1 MSENWEISIFRKNSN
16 YLIHLKNTSSEIWRV
31 IWRITEKVLVLI
43 SISKMFR
50 VIQVEGFNICLKV
63 KPGNKNIFIDLQP
76 TKLTIFITFHTT
88 TLSLSLTYLSTQ
100 ISFGKPFWWGS
111 TELGYWKEGEI
122 HMFER
127 APVKLL
133 ALPFVSSL
141 FSIKRVRIV
150 FQNTSTLTLPDFALL
165 IFDLLCN
172 QLVGNKCIHL

>member
-16 YLIHLKNTSSEIWRV
+16 YLIHLKYFKWNLESYVKNYGKGSC
-31 IWRITEKVLVLI
+31 
-43 SISKMFR
+43 
-50 VIQVEGFNICLKV
+50 FNFYF
-63 KPGNKNIFIDLQP
+63 KNISGDSGLKDLIFVWKSNLKIKIYWLTTNK
-76 TKLTIFITFHTT
+76 TKIFITFHATT
-88 TLSLSLTYLSTQ
+88 LSLTYLSTQ

-111 TELGYWKEGEI
+111 AELGYWKEGEI

-150 FQNTSTLTLPDFALL
+150 FQDTSTLTLPDFALL
-165 IFDLLCN
+165 IFDFLCK

>member
-16 YLIHLKNTSSEIWRV
+16 YLIHLKYFKWNLESYVKNYGKGSCFNFYFKNISGYSGL
-31 IWRITEKVLVLI
+31 KDLI
-43 SISKMFR
+43 FVWKS
-50 VIQVEGFNICLKV
+50 NLKI
-63 KPGNKNIFIDLQP
+63 KIYLLTYNQQNKNFYYFP
-76 TKLTIFITFHTT
+76 CNY
-88 TLSLSLTYLSTQ
+88 SLSLTYLSTQ

-133 ALPFVSSL
+133 ALLFVSSL
-141 FSIKRVRIV
+141 FSIERVRIV
-150 FQNTSTLTLPDFALL
+150 FQDTSTLTLPDFALL
-165 IFDLLCN
+165 IFDFLCN

>member
-16 YLIHLKNTSSEIWRV
+16 YLIHLIYFKRNLESYVKNYGKGS
-31 IWRITEKVLVLI
+31 
-43 SISKMFR
+43 
-50 VIQVEGFNICLKV
+50 GFNFYLKNV
-63 KPGNKNIFIDLQP
+63 SRDSGLKDLIFVWKSNLKIKTYLLTYNQQN
-76 TKLTIFITFHTT
+76 LTIFITFHATT
-88 TLSLSLTYLSTQ
+88 LSLTYLSTQ

-133 ALPFVSSL
+133 ALLFVSSL
-141 FSIKRVRIV
+141 FSIERVRIV
-150 FQNTSTLTLPDFALL
+150 FQDTSTLTLPDFALL
-165 IFDLLCN
+165 IFDFLCN